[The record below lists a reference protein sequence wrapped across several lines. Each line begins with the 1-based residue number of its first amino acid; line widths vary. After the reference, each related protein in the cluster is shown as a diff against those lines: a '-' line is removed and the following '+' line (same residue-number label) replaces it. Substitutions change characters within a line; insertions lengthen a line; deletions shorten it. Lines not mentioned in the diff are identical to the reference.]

1 MVNNDWFF
9 MDLFFLIV
17 KEGKEWE
24 FGLVIYFKIID
35 I

>member
-24 FGLVIYFKIID
+24 FGLVSYLF
-35 I
+35 